1 MGDGQHKD
9 CICSQNSLKLYK
21 SHTEIGFKN
30 AYEQTNV
37 QLYHGTCKKKK
48 KKEPL
53 KNCAKELGWS

>member
-48 KKEPL
+48 KKNL
-53 KNCAKELGWS
+53 